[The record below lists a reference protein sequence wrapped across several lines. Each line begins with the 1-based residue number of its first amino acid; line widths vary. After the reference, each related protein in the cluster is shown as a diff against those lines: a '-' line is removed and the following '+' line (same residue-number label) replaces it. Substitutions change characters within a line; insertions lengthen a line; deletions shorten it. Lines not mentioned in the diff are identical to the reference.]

1 MIREIRMREGGREGG
16 EVGRKIGRQFY
27 FSSIWRNTR
36 AKRKKKES
44 CQFYKKIKVAK
55 SQVDN

>member
-36 AKRKKKES
+36 AKRKKK
-44 CQFYKKIKVAK
+44 KKVVNSIKK
-55 SQVDN
+55 SKWPRVR